1 MIIENG
7 CWCGQS
13 RQRKGAGAHQRAISE
28 AEKSSPLQDF
38 LLVACLVSI
47 LSPPSHSN
55 VNFPGLQPEG
65 GESTMASEPF
75 EGEPTEREE
84 VVEFLNEVDGYVP
97 TVTLSF
103 PAAIAVFSPP

>member
-13 RQRKGAGAHQRAISE
+13 RQRKGAHQRAISE

-38 LLVACLVSI
+38 LLVACLVSMI
-47 LSPPSHSN
+47 PRGCN
-55 VNFPGLQPEG
+55 PEGG